1 MDKFPTVSI
10 KLGKFLKDKKD
21 DLPENFGQDVWR
33 PRIASSVVRKAKE
46 SAKFFPYPISQKPQ
60 LSGPIANFN
69 KEPAKVKI

>member
-46 SAKFFPYPISQKPQ
+46 SAKFFPYPIS
-60 LSGPIANFN
+60 
-69 KEPAKVKI
+69 